1 MRQNGRGTVP
11 ARKRA
16 KDPTLSESKPP
27 RRPGGRRPVP
37 PLIFL
42 LVLAILALAVW
53 WKVIRSDEDQQ
64 VAANAP
70 CTLTATPE
78 QIATLQ
84 NMANIRVYVL
94 NGSDQTGLAA
104 SIGNELTARGFTV
117 LDIGNAPSDAGVG
130 GAGKIQYGPG
140 AKFAA
145 DVLNAQFNGFE
156 VERIT
161 SITDGTITLTAGQSF
176 QGLIDPNVAQPVV
189 NDLITAEASVLAG
202 CPSQPA
208 NP

>member
-1 MRQNGRGTVP
+1 MS
-11 ARKRA
+11 
-16 KDPTLSESKPP
+16 DSKPP

-53 WKVIRSDEDQQ
+53 WKVIRSDEDEQ

-78 QIATLQ
+78 QLATLQ
-84 NMANIRVYVL
+84 NMANIRVHVL
-94 NGSDQTGLAA
+94 NGSSQKGLAA

-130 GAGKIQYGPG
+130 GSGKIQHGPG
-140 AKFAA
+140 GKFAA
-145 DVLNAQFNGFE
+145 DVLAAQLNEFE
-156 VERIT
+156 VERIP
-161 SITDGTITLTAGQSF
+161 SISDGTITLTAGQTYK
-176 QGLIDPNVAQPVV
+176 GMIDPNVAQPVV

-202 CPSQPA
+202 CPSEPPA
-208 NP
+208 G